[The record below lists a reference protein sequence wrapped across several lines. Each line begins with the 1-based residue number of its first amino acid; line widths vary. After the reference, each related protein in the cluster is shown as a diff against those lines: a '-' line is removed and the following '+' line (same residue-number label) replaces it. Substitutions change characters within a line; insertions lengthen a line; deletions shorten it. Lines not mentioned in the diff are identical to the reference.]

1 MTKLV
6 PDTGDG
12 RIYALTSS
20 EASLIRTGTV
30 LGIGVRHHHGRTG
43 SGTREFRPLCV
54 TQDELDTLIARQG
67 EVLAETQTA
76 RSRMQKRT
84 GAPRKALRER
94 MLDSWRQECAHPA
107 PGRESPA
114 DCWRY
119 VCLSYDMPVLPMPGE
134 TPQEREVVH
143 ADAFMAAPSEDTD
156 ATPTEIAR
164 RRQRKRRMS
173 RGLVIGKLERRRSK
187 K

>member
-6 PDTGDG
+6 ADTGDG

-54 TQDELDTLIARQG
+54 TQDELDVLIARQG
-67 EVLAETQTA
+67 EVLACTETA
-76 RSRMQKRT
+76 RHRAQKRT
-84 GAPRKALRER
+84 GQPRKALRER

-107 PGRESPA
+107 PERESPK

-119 VCLSYDMPVLPMPGE
+119 VCLSYDMPVLPMPTE
-134 TPQEREVVH
+134 EPAAREVVH
-143 ADAFMAAPSEDTD
+143 ADAFMTAPSEDTD
-156 ATPTEIAR
+156 ATPCEVAR
-164 RRQRKRRMS
+164 KRQRKRRMS
-173 RGLVIGKLERRRSK
+173 RGLVMGKREK
-187 K
+187 GGGK